1 MLTSGSGRDEPV
13 NPMFGKRRGMV
24 AGGGGV
30 IVGWDEG
37 VTVSQ
42 CQCVSV
48 SWYDCVTV

>member
-37 VTVSQ
+37 VTVSWYD
-42 CQCVSV
+42 VVPV
-48 SWYDCVTV
+48 SWYRGVMV